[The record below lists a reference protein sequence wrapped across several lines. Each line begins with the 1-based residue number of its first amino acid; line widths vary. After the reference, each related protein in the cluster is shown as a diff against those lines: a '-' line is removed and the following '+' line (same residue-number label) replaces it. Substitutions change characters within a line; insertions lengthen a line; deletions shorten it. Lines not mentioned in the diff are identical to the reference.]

1 MAVLLD
7 VKEMFVSTVKHAG
20 RHVARR
26 NILNTL
32 PQTVFHARYYWRR
45 FDIND
50 TGHGDWE
57 GTSTEQEPRTIQI
70 RFSCVPESMVDAL
83 HGLRA
88 IERQFGRI
96 RDYRLLR
103 VRL

>member
-1 MAVLLD
+1 MAVFFSMHNAI
-7 VKEMFVSTVKHAG
+7 KQAARG
-20 RHVARR
+20 RHASS
-26 NILNTL
+26 
-32 PQTVFHARYYWRR
+32 HWRR
-45 FDIND
+45 FHIDD
-50 TGHGDWE
+50 PGHGDWQ
-57 GTSTEQEPRTIQI
+57 GAPEPRTVQI

-103 VRL
+103 VRIC

>member
-1 MAVLLD
+1 MLVGAV
-7 VKEMFVSTVKHAG
+7 KQT
-20 RHVARR
+20 ARTTSR
-26 NILNTL
+26 TI
-32 PQTVFHARYYWRR
+32 FRARYHWRR
-45 FDIND
+45 FHIDD
-50 TGHGDWE
+50 AGHGDWE
-57 GTSTEQEPRTIQI
+57 GTITEPEPRTIQI

-103 VRL
+103 ARLHRVVCHWEAYMVF

>member
-1 MAVLLD
+1 MLVSAVKQAAQRNVLD
-7 VKEMFVSTVKHAG
+7 TT
-20 RHVARR
+20 ART
-26 NILNTL
+26 I
-32 PQTVFHARYYWRR
+32 FCARYHWRR
-45 FDIND
+45 FHIDD
-50 TGHGDWE
+50 AGHSDWQS
-57 GTSTEQEPRTIQI
+57 TSSEQEPRAIQI

-103 VRL
+103 VRLHRIV